1 MGGLL
6 NSLKSRKEK
15 DHESV
20 TASTSQAVANLG
32 LGNFLGLA
40 WLQGH
45 RALQLILQDSG
56 GGQNPLRYELTACSR
71 HSRPPPISWWD
82 TVGERPCEK

>member
-32 LGNFLGLA
+32 LGNFLGWPGSKA
-40 WLQGH
+40 TEH
-45 RALQLILQDSG
+45 
-56 GGQNPLRYELTACSR
+56 CS
-71 HSRPPPISWWD
+71 
-82 TVGERPCEK
+82 